1 MKINHAKKVRIINIK
16 IFILNF
22 KIDSY
27 AQSTFLSRKIII
39 LFSINKTYI
48 IIIITET
55 SKCKKKHLVPKPIY
69 NKYLR
74 DFLLQSD
81 ELLY

>member
-1 MKINHAKKVRIINIK
+1 MKINHAKKVRIIK

-55 SKCKKKHLVPKPIY
+55 SKCKKNIW
-69 NKYLR
+69 YLN
-74 DFLLQSD
+74 Q
-81 ELLY
+81 YIINI